1 MTVTTPQPQGSP
13 ILRILLY
20 HADAPTQRHVKAV
33 LKSAGLPHVVAVQS
47 ARAIIDKLCLGR
59 FDVLITSDQLP
70 DLDAWRLARIVQS
83 GRFGEHLLRIIVVC
97 EDHEVSLLCASAAN
111 HHVRLL
117 PVAQLEHLPELV
129 KECSQS
135 DARPWLLIVEDDPQS
150 AELAR
155 SALGQIFNVEIANDG
170 RNGLAAYERQRHDLV
185 LLDLALPNIPGEVVL
200 HRMRELDPTQP
211 VVVVTAN
218 TSLDSHASLVLD
230 GAYDFLVKPF
240 DIDTL
245 REACRLAIEQRAHN
259 SMHSTREQLG
269 GALQELRGR
278 IYAAVHL
285 NCSGKNQ
292 AATQHLKSAIRTCRL
307 PPLTDDEWGDLKNQ
321 F

>member
-111 HHVRLL
+111 HHARLL
-117 PVAQLEHLPELV
+117 PVGQLEYLPELV
-129 KECSQS
+129 KG
-135 DARPWLLIVEDDPQS
+135 AHRVTH
-150 AELAR
+150 
-155 SALGQIFNVEIANDG
+155 G
-170 RNGLAAYERQRHDLV
+170 
-185 LLDLALPNIPGEVVL
+185 PG
-200 HRMRELDPTQP
+200 
-211 VVVVTAN
+211 
-218 TSLDSHASLVLD
+218 
-230 GAYDFLVKPF
+230 Y
-240 DIDTL
+240 
-245 REACRLAIEQRAHN
+245 
-259 SMHSTREQLG
+259 
-269 GALQELRGR
+269 
-278 IYAAVHL
+278 
-285 NCSGKNQ
+285 
-292 AATQHLKSAIRTCRL
+292 
-307 PPLTDDEWGDLKNQ
+307 
-321 F
+321 

>member
-1 MTVTTPQPQGSP
+1 M
-13 ILRILLY
+13 
-20 HADAPTQRHVKAV
+20 KAV

-83 GRFGEHLLRIIVVC
+83 GRFGEHVLRIIVVC

-117 PVAQLEHLPELV
+117 LVGQLERLPELV

-155 SALGQIFNVEIANDG
+155 SALGQIFNVEIASDG
-170 RNGLAAYERQRHDLV
+170 RSGLAAYERQRHDLV

-200 HRMRELDPTQP
+200 HRIRELDPTQP

-240 DIDTL
+240 DIETL
-245 REACRLAIEQRAHN
+245 REACRLAIRAARTQQHAFNEGTTGGRLAGAAGQDLCRGASELQR
-259 SMHSTREQLG
+259 
-269 GALQELRGR
+269 
-278 IYAAVHL
+278 
-285 NCSGKNQ
+285 
-292 AATQHLKSAIRTCRL
+292 
-307 PPLTDDEWGDLKNQ
+307 
-321 F
+321 